1 MRYVMDETCLD
12 FNGCTND
19 EYISALESVLDRMDD
34 AILAGYDCFY
44 SDELFFR
51 PVYNGCTIWELFN
64 PQAPISISPE
74 VRIRLA
80 AVFSK
85 LSTIQDVDLGD
96 MTVPPVKFER
106 GGVDCSCSIAWACFI
121 MLAGIDSVVACITSS
136 LATGD
141 AFLNITS
148 DGGTV
153 GVWFVASQR
162 GDENLF
168 RWVICELTSSPAEM
182 EMYASSAF
190 KELDFVEGAFNGIKG
205 MSKPYTNLVGPVVRH
220 LSALSDEG
228 RRIFSGPR
236 EDVEAEFGPYGVD
249 LSDENGATKRNSR
262 AKADRTV
269 SWEKRDRIFWW
280 HTKLE
285 RNQDRIH
292 FCPADL
298 VNGGNILVGIF
309 CYHLT

>member
-1 MRYVMDETCLD
+1 MRYVMDEACLD
-12 FNGCTND
+12 FNGCTD
-19 EYISALESVLDRMDD
+19 GEYISALESVLDRMDD

-64 PQAPISISPE
+64 PQSPLSISHD

-80 AVFSK
+80 VVFSK

-96 MTVPPVKFER
+96 ATVSPVQFER
-106 GGVDCSCSIAWACFI
+106 DGVDCSSSIAWACFI
-121 MLAGIDSVVACITSS
+121 MLAGIDNVVACITSS
-136 LATGD
+136 LAIGD

-148 DGGTV
+148 SRGV
-153 GVWFVASQR
+153 IGVWFVASQR
-162 GDENLF
+162 GDEKLF
-168 RWVICELTSSPAEM
+168 RWIICELTSSPAEM
-182 EMYASSAF
+182 EAYACSAF

-205 MSKPYTNLVGPVVRH
+205 MSKPYTSLVGPVVRH

-228 RRIFSGPR
+228 RRIFSGAR

-249 LSDENGATKRNSR
+249 LSDENGGTKRNAR
-262 AKADRTV
+262 AKADRTILCGKQ
-269 SWEKRDRIFWW
+269 ERIFWW

-285 RNQDRIH
+285 RYQDRIH

-298 VNGGNILVGIF
+298 GSGGNILVGIF
-309 CYHLT
+309 CYHLI